1 VAEVT
6 VETDATEPPVAT
18 VEPETN
24 AEDVAIAEAV
34 AEAQVEMVEAEVAA
48 AVEIAEIQAEVDE
61 EWLKSQFDAVNAE
74 VAAMRLE
81 ISAILSMTSSMQEAL
96 AILLTPTPSTEP
108 QPEAAIVEEP
118 PIAEPTGQS
127 ENTPEEKRRVRRLI

>member
-1 VAEVT
+1 VTEVT
-6 VETDATEPPVAT
+6 VETDATEPPVAP

-96 AILLTPTPSTEP
+96 AILLTPTPSEP
-108 QPEAAIVEEP
+108 PPDQPIAEEP
-118 PIAEPTGQS
+118 PIAEPIVQS

>member
-108 QPEAAIVEEP
+108 QPDQPIVEEP